1 MLLNL
6 KNIKI
11 FRYSSNPEI
20 LTGEIETL
28 TNYSQRKR
36 NLELRKKMFEDKED
50 EQSKK
55 ELAQLEQL
63 YDKIVLKYVYGKEGA
78 NIVVNDLGGDRDG
91 SGGGRIADEV
101 VEEIK
106 KRTLIKNKTETLC
119 FIISA
124 YGRTILKFSTYQ

>member
-1 MLLNL
+1 M

-55 ELAQLEQL
+55 ELEQLEQL
-63 YDKIVLKYVYGKEGA
+63 YT
-78 NIVVNDLGGDRDG
+78 LGR
-91 SGGGRIADEV
+91 
-101 VEEIK
+101 
-106 KRTLIKNKTETLC
+106 C
-119 FIISA
+119 
-124 YGRTILKFSTYQ
+124 